1 LGKALFQHIKGDQ
14 TRNYLTREDFSPF
27 FAGLKNEEAEAD
39 AAFFFFDKVRP
50 G

>member
-1 LGKALFQHIKGDQ
+1 MGKALFQHIKGDP

-27 FAGLKNEEAEAD
+27 FAGLTNEEAEAD
-39 AAFFFFDKVRP
+39 AAFFFFDKVRT